1 MCATSR
7 CQPNSTQ
14 TCFRHHPLL
23 SWWDGQSNQKARSR
37 VDMAYF
43 SQDNVAGFALGTT
56 TLLLFKL
63 GGTDDD
69 RTRPGGMIPKHG
81 PTKPLSSVLMSA
93 RPSASDDLV
102 PNLRQHFCF
111 AVSDPGAVKLWDERL
126 QKLGI
131 KIRSRMDWQAGGKS
145 VYFEDPDGHVGEIGS
160 RGASGSLSFE
170 ED

>member
-1 MCATSR
+1 MASADIPSAPPLSHILETVLYVRDVQVSAKFY
-7 CQPNSTQ
+7 TDVLQ
-14 TCFRHHPLL
+14 TPPFI
-23 SWWDGQSNQKARSR
+23 
-37 VDMAYF
+37 VM
-43 SQDNVAGFALGTT
+43 DNVAGFALGTT

-160 RGASGSLSFE
+160 RGLWAHYPLE